1 MAVDE
6 LGWARLKFGLFA
18 LQVIG
23 HKARKPL
30 LPIQVCD
37 GAFLKKKKVCDGA
50 AHAHITSLMGH
61 AQITCIFSFFLRN
74 NV

>member
-37 GAFLKKKKVCDGA
+37 EA

-61 AQITCIFSFFLRN
+61 AQITCIFSFEIMFKS
-74 NV
+74 